1 MYKDDLMALVIP
13 KIPELT
19 AEMPKIEYVGYGHD
33 SFSRILLFR
42 FNVTNPYNFGFKLNV
57 FSAIFP

>member
-1 MYKDDLMALVIP
+1 MNSARLFFGLTRISLFLYKDDLMALVIP

-33 SFSRILLFR
+33 
-42 FNVTNPYNFGFKLNV
+42 
-57 FSAIFP
+57 